1 MKQFN
6 VAMLG
11 FGIAGKAFSRIL
23 LDRHDE
29 IMKKT
34 GYDVKVT
41 AISTATRGTLIDL
54 NGIDLIEA
62 TRQAEEDKHFD
73 VTSKAYCE
81 WSTLDVVSKAEYDV
95 MLELTPLN
103 IKTGQPAID
112 HIKIAMNRG
121 KHVVS
126 ANKGPIA
133 WAFKELRDLAEE
145 KHVCFFYET
154 TVMAGM
160 PIFNMADYC
169 LEYAKI
175 SEVKGILNATTNYIL
190 EQMEL
195 GVPKDEIYE
204 NGRKGG
210 FMEADPSMDVEG
222 YDAAAKLTSLL
233 NVLMDAN
240 ITPDQIDRTG
250 IENVTQEDV
259 MAAVARGNKLKL
271 LCEGRIVDG
280 KVQGFVHPGEIAASD
295 AFAGPDVVAVVSLT
309 TDLMGRLTVVQY
321 GLETTQTGYGV
332 FIDLIRVLREMNR

>member
-6 VAMLG
+6 IAMLG

-23 LDRHDE
+23 MDKHKE
-29 IMKKT
+29 IMEKT
-34 GYDVKVT
+34 GYDVRVT
-41 AISTATRGTLIDL
+41 AIATATRGTMIDP
-54 NGIDLIEA
+54 NGIDLALA
-62 TRQAEEDKHFD
+62 TRQVEEDKHFD
-73 VTSKAYCE
+73 TTSKAYSE
-81 WSTLDVVSKAEYDV
+81 WSTLDVVTKADYDV

-112 HIKIAMNRG
+112 YIKIAMNRR

-133 WAFKELRDLAEE
+133 WAYSELRDLAKE
-145 KHVCFFYET
+145 KGVCFYFET
-154 TVMAGM
+154 TVMAGV
-160 PIFNMADYC
+160 PIFNMTDYC
-169 LEYAKI
+169 LEYANV

-190 EQMEL
+190 EEMEL
-195 GVPKDEIYE
+195 GVPKDVIYE
-204 NGRKGG
+204 NGRNLG
-210 FMEADPSMDVEG
+210 FMEADPAMDVEG

-250 IENVTQEDV
+250 IQNVTQADV

-271 LCEGRIVDG
+271 ICRGSVVDG
-280 KVQGFVHPGEIAASD
+280 KVIGTVRPEEIAESD

-309 TDLMGRLTVVQY
+309 TDLMGRLTMVQY
-321 GLETTQTGYGV
+321 GKETTQTGYGV
-332 FIDLIRVLREMNR
+332 FIDTIRILREIGR

>member
-6 VAMLG
+6 IAMLG

-23 LDRHDE
+23 MDKHRE
-29 IMKKT
+29 IMEKT
-34 GYDVKVT
+34 GYDVRVT
-41 AISTATRGTLIDL
+41 AIATATRGTLVDP
-54 NGIDLIEA
+54 NGIDLALA
-62 TRQAEEDKHFD
+62 TRQVEENGHFD
-73 VTSKAYCE
+73 TSSKAYCE
-81 WSTLDVVSKAEYDV
+81 WSTLDVVTKAEYDV

-112 HIKIAMNRG
+112 HIKISMNRG
-121 KHVVS
+121 KHVVT

-145 KHVCFFYET
+145 KGVCFCYET
-154 TVMAGM
+154 TVMAGT

-169 LEYAKI
+169 LEYTKI
-175 SEVKGILNATTNYIL
+175 SQVKGILNATTNYIL

-195 GVPKDEIYE
+195 GVPKDVIYE

-250 IENVTQEDV
+250 IQNVTEADV

-271 LCEGRIVDG
+271 LCEGSIVDG
-280 KVQGFVHPGEIAASD
+280 KVRGVVRPGEIPASD
-295 AFAGPDVVAVVSLT
+295 AFAGPDVVAVVSIT
-309 TDLMGRLTVVQY
+309 TDLMGRLTMVQY

-332 FIDLIRVLREMNR
+332 FIDLIRILREIGK